1 MPGDDYLNS
10 ASSISRSAEN
20 SLFDTCGGTGEQRR
34 QVVMRAS
41 IKRSLTG
48 FLVAGALVFG
58 VAGAEAMGGGN
69 ANGPDA
75 YIGIIGGSPNAY
87 PYSSH
92 GYAYSEG
99 GYQANSGGESGHA
112 YQHGHGSHS
121 GYGTYNGGYY
131 HGY

>member
-1 MPGDDYLNS
+1 MLGDDYLNC
-10 ASSISRSAEN
+10 ASSISGSAE
-20 SLFDTCGGTGEQRR
+20 STLFDTCGGTGEQRR

-58 VAGAEAMGGGN
+58 GAGAEAMGGN

-87 PYSSH
+87 PYSSN
-92 GYAYSEG
+92 GYAYSSG
-99 GYQANSGGESGHA
+99 GYQANTG
-112 YQHGHGSHS
+112 YRFGHGYRNGHG
-121 GYGTYNGGYY
+121 GYGPHDGYY

>member
-1 MPGDDYLNS
+1 LHDARRRLLHFRKP
-10 ASSISRSAEN
+10 ISRSAEN
-20 SLFDTCGGTGEQRR
+20 SLFDTCGVTGEQRR

-58 VAGAEAMGGGN
+58 AAGAEAMGGGGN

-87 PYSSH
+87 PYSSN

-99 GYQANSGGESGHA
+99 GYQANTGDRFG
-112 YQHGHGSHS
+112 HGHPNGHG
-121 GYGTYNGGYY
+121 GYGTY